1 MFKYLS
7 IQARNILLAGVVMLG
22 LLTVNLTANFFNS
35 KEQRLITLKSEMGDI
50 KEDILNLRKY
60 EKDFLMRNDLKFQD
74 SFSKTVITLQEE
86 IVKLKAKAIAE
97 GIILDELDKLT
108 TIVQKYKSIFDEI
121 VEQKKKIGFTYNE
134 GLEGK
139 LRQSI
144 HKVENSL
151 KDQKNDKLE
160 NLILTLRRDE
170 KDFMLRLDPSY
181 KEQFLKN
188 YEKASL
194 YIQKNNQENDLIT
207 SLKHIEMYRDSFIEL
222 VNAYEI
228 LGFNE
233 NNGLLSQLRATVHKT
248 DELILSAIK
257 QLSIEFDEHMSF
269 AHTVYILI
277 DGAVIIVILS
287 MILLIIRSI
296 MLPLRVLT
304 KAIVSNERDLTMRYE
319 TPYNDEFKEIADA
332 LNEFMGRL
340 RKIVLG
346 AINASDENAAVAHEL
361 SSTSNNIGKRA
372 EEESKIV
379 EQTTITGN
387 QAKVQIEESV
397 VSSKEAKEGIEKTNN
412 ALLATNQTF
421 ALLIDKIEQTARVE
435 SDLQAKMD
443 ALSNDAD
450 KVKDV
455 LNVIN
460 DIADQTNLLALNAA
474 IEAARAGEHGRGF
487 AVVADEVRLLAERT
501 QKSLVEIN
509 ATVSII
515 VQAIRD
521 SGTQMDENA
530 KLFEDL
536 VKQSAFVSQK
546 VNDSVGFMQ
555 NSITVVERATQIS
568 EKSGNEIKK
577 AMDEINHINE
587 LASSNARDLEEIA
600 AAADHL
606 HSVTQKLNDQLHYFK
621 V

>member
-7 IQARNILLAGVVMLG
+7 IQARNILLACVVMLG

-35 KEQRLITLKSEMGDI
+35 KEQRLITLKYEMGDI

-60 EKDFLMRNDLKFQD
+60 EKDFLMRDDLKYQD
-74 SFSKTVITLQEE
+74 AFAKTVITLQEE

-108 TIVQKYKSIFDEI
+108 TIVQKYKSVFDEI
-121 VEQKKKIGFTYNE
+121 VEQKKKIGFTHNE

-181 KEQFLKN
+181 KDEFVKN

-194 YIQKNNQENDLIT
+194 YIQKNNQENDLVT

-228 LGFNE
+228 LGFDE

-257 QLSIEFDEHMSF
+257 QLSLEFDEHMSF
-269 AHTVYILI
+269 THTAYILI
-277 DGAVIIVILS
+277 DGAVIIVILA

-304 KAIVSNERDLTMRYE
+304 KAIVSNERDLTMKYE
-319 TPYNDEFKEIADA
+319 TPYNDELKEIADA

-412 ALLATNQTF
+412 ALLTTNQTF

-521 SGTQMDENA
+521 SGSQMDENA

-546 VNDSVGFMQ
+546 VNDSVDSMQ
-555 NSITVVERATQIS
+555 NSITVVERATQMS

-577 AMDEINHINE
+577 AMDEINHINQIT
-587 LASSNARDLEEIA
+587 SSNARDLEEIA